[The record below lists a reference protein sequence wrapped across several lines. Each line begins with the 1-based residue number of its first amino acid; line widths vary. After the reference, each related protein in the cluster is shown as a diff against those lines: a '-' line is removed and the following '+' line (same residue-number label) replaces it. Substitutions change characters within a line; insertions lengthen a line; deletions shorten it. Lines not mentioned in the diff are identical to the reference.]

1 MTTINE
7 ERVIWSEIFYAETFD
22 FRSRL
27 NFCRYD
33 ECTFVRCTLLIDRGT
48 ETRIHRL
55 HVQGRN
61 IDHIDADEARGIVS
75 KDNTFDRPLEEKR
88 KDFDDRLAAV
98 LNKRTSEAS

>member
-7 ERVIWSEIFYAETFD
+7 ERVVWSEVYAETLD

-33 ECTFVRCTLLIDRGT
+33 ECTFVRCTLLIDHAT
-48 ETRIHRL
+48 EQLAFT
-55 HVQGRN
+55 GCTFKDCN

-75 KDNTFDRPLEEKR
+75 RDNTFHRPLEERR
-88 KDFDDRLAAV
+88 KEFDDHLAAV
-98 LNKRTSEAS
+98 LRKRDQN